1 MRNLIALSLLFL
13 FYACTSDTKQQTVQP
28 FTTLTG
34 DWQMPEGDGFV
45 TESWKQINDTLLEGR
60 SDYRKGD
67 SIIPFETIQL
77 FLQKDS
83 FYYKVK
89 AAGQN
94 NELPVAFTITSFSD
108 SSFVAENKQ
117 HDFPKRIS
125 YTFINKDSIYA
136 RVDDGLTVP
145 ERKAEYYYKR
155 VKQ

>member
-1 MRNLIALSLLFL
+1 MKNLIAFSLLFL
-13 FYACTSDTKQQTVQP
+13 FYSCVSDTKQQTVQP
-28 FTTLTG
+28 FTALAG

-60 SDYRKGD
+60 SDYKKGD

-77 FLQKDS
+77 LLEKDS

-108 SSFVAENKQ
+108 SGFVAENKQ

-136 RVDDGLTVP
+136 RVDDGLAVP

-155 VKQ
+155 LKQ